1 MDKGELAFSS
11 DYEEFYFNEEVVE
24 DFFVEVMAVI
34 FKEGKQL
41 VEDYEEKDSQ
51 TKNISLK

>member
-11 DYEEFYFNEEVVE
+11 DYEEFYFDEEVVE